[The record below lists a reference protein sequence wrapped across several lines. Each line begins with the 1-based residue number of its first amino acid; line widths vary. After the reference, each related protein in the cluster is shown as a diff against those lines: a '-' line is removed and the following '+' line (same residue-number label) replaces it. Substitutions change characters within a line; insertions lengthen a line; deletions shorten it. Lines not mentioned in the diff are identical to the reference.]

1 MSAFLCW
8 CECMHV
14 NMSTYQVLL
23 TYTFNYLLQE
33 RYARYIDQGLADWTI
48 QKILKS
54 QQKRRIAN
62 NRILSIVFS
71 FWRFIHLVWS
81 WNNSTQ
87 IYAATVSTECS
98 NYVPIQSSQ
107 NFYAYFAYT
116 RHSTHVV
123 PPCFILRF
131 ITRVET
137 RKSRTR
143 LLFVLY
149 ETGNSLSCNC
159 LSHLVSRSC
168 LA

>member
-1 MSAFLCW
+1 MFFFCADVNV
-8 CECMHV
+8 CMWICLHIRCYWPTH
-14 NMSTYQVLL
+14 STICYKKDMQD
-23 TYTFNYLLQE
+23 
-33 RYARYIDQGLADWTI
+33 IDQGLADWTI

-54 QQKRRIAN
+54 QQKRRKAN

-87 IYAATVSTECS
+87 IYAAPVSTECS

-137 RKSRTR
+137 RKSRAR

>member
-1 MSAFLCW
+1 MWICLHIRCYW
-8 CECMHV
+8 PTH
-14 NMSTYQVLL
+14 STICYKKDMQD
-23 TYTFNYLLQE
+23 
-33 RYARYIDQGLADWTI
+33 IDQGLADWTI

-54 QQKRRIAN
+54 QQKRRKAN

-98 NYVPIQSSQ
+98 NYVCANPKLPEFLCIFCIHATFQTCGTSL
-107 NFYAYFAYT
+107 FYIKV
-116 RHSTHVV
+116 HN
-123 PPCFILRF
+123 
-131 ITRVET
+131 
-137 RKSRTR
+137 KSWDEKVSYEAIVR
-143 LLFVLY
+143 LVRD
-149 ETGNSLSCNC
+149 GRNSLSCNC